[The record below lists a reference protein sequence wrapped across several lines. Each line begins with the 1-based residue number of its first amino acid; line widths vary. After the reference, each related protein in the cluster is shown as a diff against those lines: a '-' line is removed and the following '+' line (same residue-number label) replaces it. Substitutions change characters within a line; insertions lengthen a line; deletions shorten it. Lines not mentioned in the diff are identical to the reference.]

1 MRPASSP
8 DEASFLFLCIR
19 VLPALPRP
27 RPPFFFSLPSRF
39 PISGFSRRPA
49 PHNTRKRVSP
59 GWRRGGDKRSPLI
72 ALGVKCVDRQGRI
85 AEWRATVR
93 ALLRA
98 ARGIENATVRHKV
111 TRNVYLAC
119 RLLSS
124 EEANPD
130 KVGKAEQ
137 KEKGHTLWYEKE
149 TRAAIRVITELAS
162 IPQRDLEQK
171 FHSIHQ
177 VRPFRQDKTTLQ
189 SGQQEGP
196 EREEPNP

>member
-1 MRPASSP
+1 M
-8 DEASFLFLCIR
+8 
-19 VLPALPRP
+19 
-27 RPPFFFSLPSRF
+27 
-39 PISGFSRRPA
+39 
-49 PHNTRKRVSP
+49 
-59 GWRRGGDKRSPLI
+59 
-72 ALGVKCVDRQGRI
+72 
-85 AEWRATVR
+85 R

-119 RLLSS
+119 RLLSE

-130 KVGKAEQ
+130 KVGKAKEK
-137 KEKGHTLWYEKE
+137 KEKGPSSWYEKE

-196 EREEPNP
+196 E

>member
-1 MRPASSP
+1 MYSRSTRLASPSP
-8 DEASFLFLCIR
+8 SL
-19 VLPALPRP
+19 
-27 RPPFFFSLPSRF
+27 FFFFAEPIPDLGILPPAGSPQHKEEGVARVEE
-39 PISGFSRRPA
+39 GRRQ
-49 PHNTRKRVSP
+49 
-59 GWRRGGDKRSPLI
+59 
-72 ALGVKCVDRQGRI
+72 ALSIDCFGVKCVDRQGRI

-137 KEKGHTLWYEKE
+137 KEKGPSWYEKE

-196 EREEPNP
+196 EREGPNP

>member
-19 VLPALPRP
+19 VLPAL
-27 RPPFFFSLPSRF
+27 FFSFEPIPDLGILPPAGSPQHKEF
-39 PISGFSRRPA
+39 LRRC
-49 PHNTRKRVSP
+49 VSP
-59 GWRRGGDKRSPLI
+59 GWRRGGQ
-72 ALGVKCVDRQGRI
+72 ALSIDCFGVKCVERRQGRI

-119 RLLSS
+119 RLLSE
-124 EEANPD
+124 EEANPE
-130 KVGKAEQ
+130 VGKAKEK
-137 KEKGHTLWYEKE
+137 KEKGPSWYEKE

>member
-1 MRPASSP
+1 M
-8 DEASFLFLCIR
+8 
-19 VLPALPRP
+19 
-27 RPPFFFSLPSRF
+27 
-39 PISGFSRRPA
+39 
-49 PHNTRKRVSP
+49 SP
-59 GWRRGGDKRSPLI
+59 GWRRGGQ
-72 ALGVKCVDRQGRI
+72 ALSIDCFGVKCVERRQGRI

-119 RLLSS
+119 RLLSE

-130 KVGKAEQ
+130 KVGKA
-137 KEKGHTLWYEKE
+137 KEKKENLGPSLWYEKE

>member
-1 MRPASSP
+1 MRLRSCFYVFAFYPPS
-8 DEASFLFLCIR
+8 L
-19 VLPALPRP
+19 ALPSH
-27 RPPFFFSLPSRF
+27 FFSFAEPIPDSRDSPAGRLPTTQGIPSKVCVARVEE
-39 PISGFSRRPA
+39 GRRQ
-49 PHNTRKRVSP
+49 
-59 GWRRGGDKRSPLI
+59 
-72 ALGVKCVDRQGRI
+72 ALSIDCFGVKCVERRQGRI

-119 RLLSS
+119 RLLLE
-124 EEANPD
+124 EEANPE
-130 KVGKAEQ
+130 VGKAKEK
-137 KEKGHTLWYEKE
+137 KEKGPSWYEKE

>member
-1 MRPASSP
+1 MRLRSCFYVFAFYPPS
-8 DEASFLFLCIR
+8 L
-19 VLPALPRP
+19 ALPSL
-27 RPPFFFSLPSRF
+27 FFSLPSRF

-137 KEKGHTLWYEKE
+137 KEKGPSWYEKE

-196 EREEPNP
+196 EREGPNP

>member
-1 MRPASSP
+1 
-8 DEASFLFLCIR
+8 
-19 VLPALPRP
+19 
-27 RPPFFFSLPSRF
+27 
-39 PISGFSRRPA
+39 
-49 PHNTRKRVSP
+49 
-59 GWRRGGDKRSPLI
+59 
-72 ALGVKCVDRQGRI
+72 LGVKCVDRQGRI

-137 KEKGHTLWYEKE
+137 KEKGPSWYEKE

-196 EREEPNP
+196 EREGPNP

>member
-1 MRPASSP
+1 MRLRSCFYVFAFYPPS
-8 DEASFLFLCIR
+8 L
-19 VLPALPRP
+19 ALPSL
-27 RPPFFFSLPSRF
+27 FFSLPSRF
-39 PISGFSRRPA
+39 PILGILPPAGSPQHKEFLSKVCVARVEEGRTSG
-49 PHNTRKRVSP
+49 
-59 GWRRGGDKRSPLI
+59 SPLI
-72 ALGVKCVDRQGRI
+72 ALGVKCVERRQGRI

-137 KEKGHTLWYEKE
+137 KEKGPSWYEKE

>member
-1 MRPASSP
+1 MRLRSCFYVFAFYPPS
-8 DEASFLFLCIR
+8 L
-19 VLPALPRP
+19 ALPSL
-27 RPPFFFSLPSRF
+27 FFSLPSRF
-39 PISGFSRRPA
+39 SGFSRRPA
-49 PHNTRKRVSP
+49 PHNTRNSFRRCVSP
-59 GWRRGGDKRSPLI
+59 GWRRGGQ
-72 ALGVKCVDRQGRI
+72 ALSIDCFGVKCVERRQGRI

-119 RLLSS
+119 RLLSE

-137 KEKGHTLWYEKE
+137 KEKGPSWYEKE

>member
-1 MRPASSP
+1 MRLRSCFYVFAFYPPS
-8 DEASFLFLCIR
+8 L
-19 VLPALPRP
+19 ALPSL
-27 RPPFFFSLPSRF
+27 FFSLPSRF
-39 PISGFSRRPA
+39 PILGILPPAGSPQHKEFLRRC
-49 PHNTRKRVSP
+49 VSP
-59 GWRRGGDKRSPLI
+59 GRRRGGQ
-72 ALGVKCVDRQGRI
+72 ALSIDCFGVKCVERRQGRI

-119 RLLSS
+119 RLLSE
-124 EEANPD
+124 EEANPE
-130 KVGKAEQ
+130 VGKAKEK
-137 KEKGHTLWYEKE
+137 KEKGPSWYEKE